1 MTPGIF
7 RIIFPKSMILNKIR
21 NFVNPGN
28 DSGEFPENFSRHILL
43 QLFSNFSDFI
53 FNQGRKF
60 RFSKGFSCISLWRK
74 KQFSFVSGNERLKL
88 PPRKVRRSRKVSS
101 DFPTTELLKGIYGIY
116 HEKLCLVD

>member
-1 MTPGIF
+1 MTQGIF

-53 FNQGRKF
+53 YNQDAWDYQNTWNTQDIWDTHDTLDTR
-60 RFSKGFSCISLWRK
+60 
-74 KQFSFVSGNERLKL
+74 
-88 PPRKVRRSRKVSS
+88 
-101 DFPTTELLKGIYGIY
+101 TTGTPGTP
-116 HEKLCLVD
+116 